1 MNIRTILIC
10 LSALGLASGSRASSI
25 SDAVLV
31 NGGLSRPAYT
41 VASTG
46 PRHARIRGSRATS
59 SRSVRSTGNNKGDIS
74 NPLPQPSPVEVQDGQ
89 TPGAPASMQTSRTPP
104 FALMPSGTSRTD
116 DSGMAYLPAFRPL
129 TQTGNDVGQLSS
141 GHSLCGSPCF
151 TEPGGFDTPGA
162 GKYGLIPGAHD
173 LTPSGQSYQLASK
186 PAGSVAMPE
195 PDMSL
200 LLLIDLG
207 FLAGA
212 VTFLRSKYGNKKP
225 CGLGEKGYGPGRA
238 GNGV

>member
-31 NGGLSRPAYT
+31 NGGLSQPAYT

-46 PRHARIRGSRATS
+46 PRHARIHGSRTTS
-59 SRSVRSTGNNKGDIS
+59 SRSVRSTSNNGDIS
-74 NPLPQPSPVEVQDGQ
+74 SSLPQPSPVELQDWQ
-89 TPGAPASMQTSRTPP
+89 TPGAPASMQTSRTAPL
-104 FALMPSGTSRTD
+104 ALMPSGTSGTY
-116 DSGMAYLPAFRPL
+116 DSGMAYSPAFRPL
-129 TQTGNDVGQLSS
+129 TQTGNDVSQLPS

-173 LTPSGQSYQLASK
+173 LTPSGPSYQLASK